1 MSSCQNTNANHD
13 EVGYSPIYQDIPKA
27 KADSEHKI
35 INFADEPG
43 QRPWSK
49 SDDEDELDKV
59 LKLSTAR
66 QADGLEGSDVQ
77 QLRKK

>member
-1 MSSCQNTNANHD
+1 MSGNRNTNANHE
-13 EVGYSPIYQDIPKA
+13 EVGYLPIYQDMSKE

-66 QADGLEGSDVQ
+66 QADGLEGPDVQ

>member
-1 MSSCQNTNANHD
+1 MYSSQNANANHD
-13 EVGYSPIYQDIPKA
+13 EVGYSPIYQDIPKE

-66 QADGLEGSDVQ
+66 PAGGLEGSDVQ